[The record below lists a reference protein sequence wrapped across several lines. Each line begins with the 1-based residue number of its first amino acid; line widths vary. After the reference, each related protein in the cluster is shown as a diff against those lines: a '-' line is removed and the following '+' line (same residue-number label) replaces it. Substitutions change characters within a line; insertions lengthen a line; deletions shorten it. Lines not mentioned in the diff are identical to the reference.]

1 MGGILETAML
11 ICFGCSWPINLVKNY
26 KCRSAKGMSLPFI
39 LLLMVGYIAGIS
51 AKFILGVN
59 VHNAYV
65 LVVYLLNLAMVTANL
80 FVYFRNCALD
90 RKAELCA
97 EPEADDTA
105 MDLMAAS
112 VAEQVQQHDLEGAE
126 EDERKGQPDHHARA
140 AQRHAPHHVESQ
152 RHEDQRL
159 DGPQGIGFRIGQHQI
174 GNDQRHEEIDGQQ
187 RRETTACLD
196 RPPPDFLVGISFHIL
211 RYSLACQK
219 ASLILSRN
227 PLVFLP
233 NP

>member
-80 FVYFRNCALD
+80 FVYFGTALW
-90 RKAELCA
+90 
-97 EPEADDTA
+97 TA
-105 MDLMAAS
+105 RQS
-112 VAEQVQQHDLEGAE
+112 F
-126 EDERKGQPDHHARA
+126 
-140 AQRHAPHHVESQ
+140 AQSQ
-152 RHEDQRL
+152 RQ
-159 DGPQGIGFRIGQHQI
+159 
-174 GNDQRHEEIDGQQ
+174 
-187 RRETTACLD
+187 TT
-196 RPPPDFLVGISFHIL
+196 PPWI
-211 RYSLACQK
+211 
-219 ASLILSRN
+219 
-227 PLVFLP
+227 
-233 NP
+233 

>member
-112 VAEQVQQHDLEGAE
+112 VAEQVQQRSK
-126 EDERKGQPDHHARA
+126 ERTRTLRPKA
-140 AQRHAPHHVESQ
+140 A
-152 RHEDQRL
+152 
-159 DGPQGIGFRIGQHQI
+159 
-174 GNDQRHEEIDGQQ
+174 GNAAVLNNEIP
-187 RRETTACLD
+187 LPW
-196 RPPPDFLVGISFHIL
+196 RPPLSPTRIFDAAVSD
-211 RYSLACQK
+211 
-219 ASLILSRN
+219 ILSRK
-227 PLVFLP
+227 LVCFSTDQLFLAYLHFHAMEFVICFSQKIVYIVH
-233 NP
+233 

>member
-80 FVYFRNCALD
+80 FCILP
-90 RKAELCA
+90 ELRSG
-97 EPEADDTA
+97 P
-105 MDLMAAS
+105 
-112 VAEQVQQHDLEGAE
+112 
-126 EDERKGQPDHHARA
+126 ARQSF
-140 AQRHAPHHVESQ
+140 AQSQ
-152 RHEDQRL
+152 RQ
-159 DGPQGIGFRIGQHQI
+159 
-174 GNDQRHEEIDGQQ
+174 
-187 RRETTACLD
+187 TT
-196 RPPPDFLVGISFHIL
+196 PPWI
-211 RYSLACQK
+211 
-219 ASLILSRN
+219 
-227 PLVFLP
+227 
-233 NP
+233 

>member
-105 MDLMAAS
+105 MDLMA
-112 VAEQVQQHDLEGAE
+112 VQDHIAVC
-126 EDERKGQPDHHARA
+126 KGNR
-140 AQRHAPHHVESQ
+140 
-152 RHEDQRL
+152 
-159 DGPQGIGFRIGQHQI
+159 GGQGGKNLCFC
-174 GNDQRHEEIDGQQ
+174 NWK
-187 RRETTACLD
+187 A
-196 RPPPDFLVGISFHIL
+196 FL
-211 RYSLACQK
+211 
-219 ASLILSRN
+219 
-227 PLVFLP
+227 
-233 NP
+233 

>member
-90 RKAELCA
+90 RKA
-97 EPEADDTA
+97 
-105 MDLMAAS
+105 
-112 VAEQVQQHDLEGAE
+112 
-126 EDERKGQPDHHARA
+126 
-140 AQRHAPHHVESQ
+140 
-152 RHEDQRL
+152 
-159 DGPQGIGFRIGQHQI
+159 
-174 GNDQRHEEIDGQQ
+174 QQ
-187 RRETTACLD
+187 RSKERTRTLRPKAAGNAAVLD
-196 RPPPDFLVGISFHIL
+196 YIQWGKTIEE
-211 RYSLACQK
+211 
-219 ASLILSRN
+219 
-227 PLVFLP
+227 
-233 NP
+233 